1 MVTIRFVRSKGV
13 LRSFE
18 SKGHAL
24 YGDFGQDIVCAAV
37 SALSINCANSLEA
50 FTEDPFSVD
59 SGEGFL
65 SLRLDGEPSE
75 KASLLMESLLL
86 GLTGIEKEYGRK
98 HLRVLIQ
105 EVS

>member
-1 MVTIRFVRSKGV
+1 MITIRFERHGGK
-13 LRSFE
+13 LTCFE

-24 YGDFGQDIVCAAV
+24 FADEGQDIVCAAV

-50 FTEDPFSVD
+50 LTEDAFSAEA
-59 SGEGFL
+59 GNGYL
-65 SLRLDGEPSE
+65 SIRFEEEPSAS
-75 KASLLMESLLL
+75 ASLLMESLVL
-86 GLTGIEKEYGRK
+86 GLKSIEDEYGRE